1 LKSWQELGDR
11 ENFCGV
17 GDAWGNTAYE
27 IQELRVLV
35 PAELLYNQS
44 RQKHNQTCQTRA
56 FERVGVM
63 LT

>member
-1 LKSWQELGDR
+1 MTL
-11 ENFCGV
+11 
-17 GDAWGNTAYE
+17 GNTAYE

-44 RQKHNQTCQTRA
+44 RQKHNQTRQTRA